1 MPYKYISF
9 NQCFAGLRFAPMFIW
24 KHGGYYYKEAAKQS
38 GLADN
43 DIAICLMVESR
54 GEYCDFD
61 FFEPE
66 DFISFEELLQIF
78 ALEGHGSYIAEAVK
92 QEIETYLAYYKK
104 NTFFVEQLKF
114 FYEPNISNHILVMDD
129 RVANNIVI
137 FEGLFLG

>member
-1 MPYKYISF
+1 MPHKYISF
-9 NQCFAGLRFAPMFIW
+9 GQCFTGLRFSRMFMW
-24 KHGGYYYKEAAKQS
+24 KNVDRSHRESAIFS
-38 GLADN
+38 GLAGN
-43 DIAICLMVESR
+43 DRALALPTGSRIES
-54 GEYCDFD
+54 EAYD

-92 QEIETYLAYYKK
+92 REVENYLAYCK
-104 NTFFVEQLKF
+104 NDAFFEQLKF

-137 FEGLFLG
+137 FKGLFLG

>member
-1 MPYKYISF
+1 MPHKYISF
-9 NQCFAGLRFAPMFIW
+9 NQMHTNLRFSPMFIW
-24 KHGGYYYKEAAKQS
+24 KHGGYNYKEAAKQS

-43 DIAICLMVESR
+43 DIALCLMVESR

-66 DFISFEELLQIF
+66 DFISFETLLQV
-78 ALEGHGSYIAEAVK
+78 LTRQGYGSYIAEAIKREV
-92 QEIETYLAYYKK
+92 ENYLAYCQ
-104 NTFFVEQLKF
+104 NDAFFEQLKF

-137 FEGLFLG
+137 FKGLFLD

>member
-1 MPYKYISF
+1 MPHKYISF

-92 QEIETYLAYYKK
+92 REVKNYLAYCK
-104 NTFFVEQLKF
+104 NDAFLEQLKF

-137 FEGLFLG
+137 FKGLFLG

>member
-1 MPYKYISF
+1 MPHKYISF
-9 NQCFAGLRFAPMFIW
+9 NQMHTNLRFSPMFIW

-43 DIAICLMVESR
+43 DIALCLIVESR

-66 DFISFEELLQIF
+66 DFISFETLLQIF

-92 QEIETYLAYYKK
+92 REVENYLAYCK
-104 NTFFVEQLKF
+104 NDAFFEQLKF
-114 FYEPNISNHILVMDD
+114 FYEPSNGNHILVMDD

-137 FEGLFLG
+137 FKGLFLG

>member
-1 MPYKYISF
+1 MPHKYISF
-9 NQCFAGLRFAPMFIW
+9 NQCFSGLRFAPMFIW

-43 DIAICLMVESR
+43 DIALCLMVESR

-92 QEIETYLAYYKK
+92 REVENYLAYCK
-104 NTFFVEQLKF
+104 NDAFFEQLKF

-137 FEGLFLG
+137 FKGLFLG